1 MQRSFHSFF
10 QLPPGTIIQVWK
22 DSSDNY
28 EFGSW
33 ASYLNRAANE
43 GYNVILSS
51 PWYINYISYGKYN
64 TEESVM
70 NLEFFKYYEVEP
82 LKQFY
87 GKRNFLCDERYVRI
101 DR

>member
-1 MQRSFHSFF
+1 M
-10 QLPPGTIIQVWK
+10 WK

-87 GKRNFLCDERYVRI
+87 GEQSFVCDQ
-101 DR
+101 